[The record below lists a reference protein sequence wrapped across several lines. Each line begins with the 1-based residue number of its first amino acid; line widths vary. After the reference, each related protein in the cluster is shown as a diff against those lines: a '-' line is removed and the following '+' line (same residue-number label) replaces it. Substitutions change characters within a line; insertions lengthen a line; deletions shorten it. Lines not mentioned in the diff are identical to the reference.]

1 MALSSTD
8 LKRVLAYSTVSQ
20 IGFMMLALG
29 HGALAAAMFHLA
41 THALFKALLFL
52 GAGNVPPCGW
62 GAFGRGHTPVGRPE
76 VSDAGD

>member
-52 GAGNVPPCGW
+52 GAGTCSTRSESIRTWTSVGW
-62 GAFGRGHTPVGRPE
+62 E
-76 VSDAGD
+76 D